1 MFQVLTKGEKMV
13 LIEDSLSVV
22 LVGDW
27 NKLYIQPDWMAQ
39 HIFEKKNLKLA

>member
-1 MFQVLTKGEKMV
+1 MV